1 MRPPASPLG
10 RKESRTPQRIS
21 QHVEKRTTLPLREEL
36 PALLKQRGKSLR
48 SLAADVGVN
57 QSYLS
62 RILREGGSGARR
74 PTAAIAIRIAEAL
87 GLPADYFAEARAG
100 FVVERVL
107 ADGALRDRVYDRLR
121 RES

>member
-1 MRPPASPLG
+1 M
-10 RKESRTPQRIS
+10 K
-21 QHVEKRTTLPLREEL
+21 KRTTRALRDEL
-36 PALLKQRGKSLR
+36 PALLEQRGKSLR

-100 FVVERVL
+100 FVVKRVL